1 MGKKIKEQKQVA
13 EEPEIEDQKSD
24 NLETKKKPLHKFL
37 PHHKY
42 VDQRARIYKKKLSEA
57 IKNILLDKNQIKKAV
72 ESLNKYSLEHR
83 DPTDLTDKQDYVY
96 VTLDLSKIPEQHSV
110 RPIQIKL
117 PHPIYSSEAKSRY
130 TVITSD

>member
-1 MGKKIKEQKQVA
+1 
-13 EEPEIEDQKSD
+13 
-24 NLETKKKPLHKFL
+24 
-37 PHHKY
+37 